1 MDYHRIEFRVS
12 LEQAALI
19 TDAAESVGLPV
30 ATWVRLIAVKAAR
43 REREAIRTAEKPAR
57 EPTK

>member
-30 ATWVRLIAVKAAR
+30 ATWLRLIAVKAAR
-43 REREAIRTAEKPAR
+43 REREAARTGENPVG
-57 EPTK
+57 EPTT